1 MKNHGPAFDNILLH
15 QKVDLDCYVDLLF
28 VLAFVLTGLAT
39 WHVCIGGELEKH
51 TTFLVLVTLLHF
63 LAFCETIPISQDFNA
78 IGVSVSHW
86 WSKWCFRIYYCLY
99 ELQKCQLFWVLI

>member
-1 MKNHGPAFDNILLH
+1 MKNHGPAFDNIFLH

-51 TTFLVLVTLLHF
+51 TYNIFSPCDTTAFSGFL
-63 LAFCETIPISQDFNA
+63 SDN
-78 IGVSVSHW
+78 SN
-86 WSKWCFRIYYCLY
+86 
-99 ELQKCQLFWVLI
+99 